1 MDWNSSQ
8 HPSRQPGWGQGGDFT
23 PQPASTGG
31 PRWARK
37 RVVLPAAGVL
47 FLLGIGIGATGEQPE
62 EVRTVAA
69 KTKPGPTVT
78 VTETATVTVTAT
90 PEPAPTVTK
99 VKKVRVTVTAAPPEP
114 EPAKKPVARDDSTGG
129 SGSSGGSGGSGGTSA
144 YYKNCDAVR
153 AAGAAPIRSGQ
164 PGYGRHLD
172 RDGDGVG
179 CE

>member
-8 HPSRQPGWGQGGDFT
+8 HPSRQPGWGQGGAFT
-23 PQPASTGG
+23 PQPPSTGG

-47 FLLGIGIGATGEQPE
+47 LLLGAGIGATGEQPQ

-69 KTKPGPTVT
+69 KAKPGPTVT

-114 EPAKKPVARDDSTGG
+114 EPAQKPAARDDSTGG
-129 SGSSGGSGGSGGTSA
+129 SGGSGGSSA
-144 YYKNCDAVR
+144 YYANCDAVR

>member
-1 MDWNSSQ
+1 MEWNSPQ
-8 HPSRQPGWGQGGDFT
+8 HPSRQPGWGQGSGFT
-23 PQPASTGG
+23 LQPPPTGG

-37 RVVLPAAGVL
+37 RVVLPAAGALFVL
-47 FLLGIGIGATGEQPE
+47 GVGIGATGEQPQ

-69 KTKPGPTVT
+69 KTTPGPTVT
-78 VTETATVTVTAT
+78 VTETATVTVTAS

-114 EPAKKPVARDDSTGG
+114 DPEPAEKPVARDDSTGG
-129 SGSSGGSGGSGGTSA
+129 SGGSGGSGGTSA

>member
-1 MDWNSSQ
+1 MEWNSPQ
-8 HPSRQPGWGQGGDFT
+8 HPSRQPGWGQGGGFT
-23 PQPASTGG
+23 PQPPPTGG

-37 RVVLPAAGVL
+37 RVVLPAAGALFVL
-47 FLLGIGIGATGEQPE
+47 GVGIGATGEQPQ

-69 KTKPGPTVT
+69 KTTPGPTVT
-78 VTETATVTVTAT
+78 VTETATVTVTAS

-114 EPAKKPVARDDSTGG
+114 DPEPAEKPVARDDST
-129 SGSSGGSGGSGGTSA
+129 GGSGGSGGTSA

>member
-1 MDWNSSQ
+1 MDWNSPQ
-8 HPSRQPGWGQGGDFT
+8 HPSRRPGWGRGGDFT
-23 PQPASTGG
+23 PPPPSSTGG

-37 RVVLPAAGVL
+37 RVVLPAAGALFVL
-47 FLLGIGIGATGEQPE
+47 GVGIGATGEQPQ

-69 KTKPGPTVT
+69 KAKPGPTVT
-78 VTETATVTVTAT
+78 VTETAKVTVTAA

-99 VKKVRVTVTAAPPEP
+99 VKKVRVTVTAAPPEA
-114 EPAKKPVARDDSTGG
+114 EPAKKPVARDDEATG
-129 SGSSGGSGGSGGTSA
+129 SGGGSGGTSA

-153 AAGAAPIRSGQ
+153 AAGASPIRSGQ
-164 PGYGRHLD
+164 PGYGPHLD

>member
-1 MDWNSSQ
+1 M
-8 HPSRQPGWGQGGDFT
+8 
-23 PQPASTGG
+23 
-31 PRWARK
+31 
-37 RVVLPAAGVL
+37 LPAAGALFVL
-47 FLLGIGIGATGEQPE
+47 GVGIGATGEQPQ

-69 KTKPGPTVT
+69 KTTPGPTVT
-78 VTETATVTVTAT
+78 VTETATVTVTAS

-114 EPAKKPVARDDSTGG
+114 DPAEKPVARDDST
-129 SGSSGGSGGSGGTSA
+129 GGSGGSGGTSA